1 MENLYRYDGKSLIFF
16 SGQADT
22 LMYNRGMMIET
33 QTERMKMNTTLQPVA
48 GMYIKA
54 VRNDGKLFHGM
65 IESVRSMPKGT
76 LVVVASRGESME
88 TYHVQID
95 YSSVYLENCST
106 VELDDFPLE

>member
-1 MENLYRYDGKSLIFF
+1 MENLYGHDGKYLIFF

-33 QTERMKMNTTLQPVA
+33 QMERMKMTTTIQPVA

-54 VRNDGKLFHGM
+54 VRNDGKVFHGM
-65 IESVRSMPKGT
+65 IQSVRSMPKGT
-76 LVVVASRGESME
+76 LVVVSSRGESME
-88 TYHVQID
+88 PYHVQID